1 MPYIKKERVT
11 EIRAQIRK
19 EFPAKDGWNIS
30 VTWENY
36 SGVRIKILSAPGKL
50 TDKEHESINHHWLD
64 DRFKSEPEKF
74 KVFHRLKEIAN
85 KDNGVEVEDGDY
97 GTVPDFYVWMQV
109 GEWDK
114 PFIYNQK
121 QIA

>member
-36 SGVRIKILSAPGKL
+36 SGVRIKILAAPVKL
-50 TDKEHESINHHWLD
+50 TDKERYESINHHWLD
-64 DRFKSEPEKF
+64 QHFENEPEKL
-74 KVFHRLKEIAN
+74 KVFKRLKQIAN
-85 KDNGVEVEDGDY
+85 EGNGVEVVDGDY

-114 PFIYNQK
+114 PFIYH
-121 QIA
+121 